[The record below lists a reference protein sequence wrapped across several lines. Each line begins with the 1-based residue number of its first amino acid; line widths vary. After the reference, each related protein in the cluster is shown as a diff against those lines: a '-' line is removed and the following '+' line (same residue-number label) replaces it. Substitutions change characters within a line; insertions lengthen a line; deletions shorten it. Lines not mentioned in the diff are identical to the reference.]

1 MQINELAVLA
11 AAVSTLVLAG
21 VWYGLLFKHVWS
33 HDAGVDAGVDANRAP
48 KHPARVFA
56 AAFVASLIAAATFAW
71 FIGPA
76 PGLRYAVED
85 GLLTGLAIV
94 AMSFGISQAFTQ
106 RSLKLWLIDG
116 GYHTLQ
122 FTLYGLVIGLWQ

>member
-1 MQINELAVLA
+1 MQINWFAVLA
-11 AAVSTLVLAG
+11 AAVSAFVLG
-21 VWYGLLFKHVWS
+21 GLWYGPLFKHVWCREAGF
-33 HDAGVDAGVDANRAP
+33 DASAAP
-48 KHPARVFA
+48 RHPARVFA
-56 AAFVASLIAAATFAW
+56 TAFVASCIAAAAFAW

-76 PGLRYAVED
+76 PGLYPAIHAGFLV
-85 GLLTGLAIV
+85 GLAIV
-94 AMSFGISQAFTQ
+94 AMSFGINYAFAR